1 MTCEPLPASKLEEPS
16 GNTQVVIARPVPTG
30 MNSPTRNESDVPILE
45 SMYILYY
52 IIYYIILYYIVYYIV
67 YYILYY
73 ILYCIIL
80 YYIISYFILYIC
92 IK

>member
-16 GNTQVVIARPVPTG
+16 GNTQFVIARPVPTG
-30 MNSPTRNESDVPILE
+30 MNSPTRNESDLPIFE

-52 IIYYIILYYIVYYIV
+52 IILNYV
-67 YYILYY
+67 

-80 YYIISYFILYIC
+80 YYIITTPKLASGVD
-92 IK
+92 